1 METRVTEIASG
12 IYRLSTF
19 VDRANLTFN
28 VFVVDGEEPL
38 LFHTGMRSIFPLVS
52 EALARVMK
60 PERLRWITF
69 SHYEGDE
76 CGAMNDWL
84 ALAPGAEVAHGPI
97 GVRTSIGDQASRPPR
112 MLADGEVLDLGGKRM
127 LRIETPHVP
136 HGWDAGLFFEETT
149 KTLLCSDL
157 FTAYGACADVTE
169 SDVVEPALTADRQS
183 GATCVTPATGPTLR
197 KLADLQPSLLAPM
210 HASAFAGDGAAA
222 LRALAAS
229 YEERILAAAK

>member
-97 GVRTSIGDQASRPPR
+97 GVRTSIGDQAARPPR

-157 FTAYGACADVTE
+157 FTAYGACADITE
-169 SDVVEPALTADRQS
+169 SDVVEPALAADRQS

-197 KLADLQPSLLAPM
+197 KLADLEPSLLAPM